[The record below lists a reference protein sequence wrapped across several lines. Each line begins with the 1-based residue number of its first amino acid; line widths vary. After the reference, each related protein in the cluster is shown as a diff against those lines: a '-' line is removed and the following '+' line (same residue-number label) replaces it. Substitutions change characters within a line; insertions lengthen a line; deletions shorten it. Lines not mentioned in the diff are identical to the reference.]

1 MAKLFSFA
9 FRNVDHFENN
19 QTRATRVARF
29 IKNSRGTSPGNL
41 DRVMADDLRAMSFL
55 LMNTPTLRMR
65 L

>member
-9 FRNVDHFENN
+9 SRNAEHYEDLRAH
-19 QTRATRVARF
+19 ATRVARF
-29 IKNSRGTSPGNL
+29 IENSRGTSPGNL